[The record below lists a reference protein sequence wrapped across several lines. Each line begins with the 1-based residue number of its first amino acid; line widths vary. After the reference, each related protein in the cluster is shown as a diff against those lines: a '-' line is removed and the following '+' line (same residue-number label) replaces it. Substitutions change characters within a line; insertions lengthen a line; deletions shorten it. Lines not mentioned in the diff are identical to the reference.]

1 MFQKKQLSV
10 LDWFGFHIL
19 MIIPLANIIIFL
31 ILLFSGE
38 TNKTLRNYLWFQV
51 FAVTVFII
59 LYILFLSQ
67 LPAIMALLENYM
79 NGLPG

>member
-1 MFQKKQLSV
+1 MFQKRQLSV

-38 TNKTLRNYLWFQV
+38 TNKTLRSYLWFQV
-51 FAVTVFII
+51 II
-59 LYILFLSQ
+59 VIMVIVLYIFLLSQ
-67 LPAIMALLENYM
+67 LPGIMGILEDYLNAY
-79 NGLPG
+79 PV

>member
-19 MIIPLANIIIFL
+19 MVIPLANIIIFL
-31 ILLFSGE
+31 VLLFSGD
-38 TNKTLRNYLWFQV
+38 TNKTLKSYLWFQV
-51 FAVTVFII
+51 IVVAVLIA
-59 LYILFLSQ
+59 LYIMLLSQ

-79 NGLPG
+79 NSLPG

>member
-1 MFQKKQLSV
+1 MFQKRQLSV

-38 TNKTLRNYLWFQV
+38 TNKTLRSYLWFQV
-51 FAVTVFII
+51 ILVVIVIA
-59 LYILFLSQ
+59 LYILVLSKV
-67 LPAIMALLENYM
+67 PAFMDLLENYM
-79 NGLPG
+79 NS

>member
-38 TNKTLRNYLWFQV
+38 TNKTLRSYLWFQ
-51 FAVTVFII
+51 AII
-59 LYILFLSQ
+59 ATLVIVLYILFLSQ
-67 LPAIMALLENYM
+67 IAEIMALLENYS

>member
-1 MFQKKQLSV
+1 MFQKRQLSV

-38 TNKTLRNYLWFQV
+38 TNKTLRSYLWFQV
-51 FAVTVFII
+51 II
-59 LYILFLSQ
+59 VIMVIVLYIFLLSQ
-67 LPAIMALLENYM
+67 LPGIMGIIEDYLNAY
-79 NGLPG
+79 PV